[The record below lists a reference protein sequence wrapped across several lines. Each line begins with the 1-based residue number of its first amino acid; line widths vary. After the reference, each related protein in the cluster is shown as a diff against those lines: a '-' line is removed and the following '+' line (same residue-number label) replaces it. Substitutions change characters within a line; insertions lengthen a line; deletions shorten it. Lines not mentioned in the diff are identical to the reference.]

1 MTNAVPV
8 VTEWSNLPS
17 QRELRRKLDQISL
30 NADAKVIMG
39 KLLAS
44 TANVAGRSVDIG
56 RSIIAFVLDIIKRYP
71 TTTLGAVVGITVTAL
86 IGSIPIL
93 GVVLGPLIGPLLA
106 AFTITA
112 GALSDMSNSTIDRQ
126 IELFS
131 AKLDAALNYA

>member
-1 MTNAVPV
+1 MTDAVSALIESP
-8 VTEWSNLPS
+8 NLPS
-17 QRELRRKLDQISL
+17 RRELNQKLDQLSL
-30 NADAKVIMG
+30 NADTKLIMG
-39 KLLAS
+39 KLLAT
-44 TANVAGRSVDIG
+44 TANVAGRLVHIG
-56 RSIIAFVLDIIKRYP
+56 RSIIAFVLDVIKRYP
-71 TTTLGAVVGITVTAL
+71 TTTLGVVVGITVTAL

-93 GVVLGPLIGPLLA
+93 GVILGPLIGPLLS